1 MTVTLY
7 TKSACVQCTATKRK
21 LRQHS
26 IPFVEINLETDPD
39 ALAYVKSL
47 GYQSAPVIITAL
59 NEHFSGYRP
68 DLLKLLAIKEA
79 HQ

>member
-7 TKSACVQCTATKRK
+7 TKNDCVQCVATKRK
-21 LRQHS
+21 LTQYR

-59 NEHFSGYRP
+59 NHHWSGYRP
-68 DLLKLLAIKEA
+68 ELLKLLAIKEA